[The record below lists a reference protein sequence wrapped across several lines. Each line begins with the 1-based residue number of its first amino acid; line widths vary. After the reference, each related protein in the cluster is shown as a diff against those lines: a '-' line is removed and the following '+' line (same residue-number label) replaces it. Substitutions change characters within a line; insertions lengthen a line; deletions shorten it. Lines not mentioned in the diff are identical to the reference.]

1 MKHCVPSFRT
11 SRQGIVLVTVILCL
25 LVASAML
32 INLVKATTVLS
43 RQTTHHSQRLQ
54 LQILTDDAMEHAL
67 NQFHQQDSYT
77 KETWE
82 ISPDQWSL
90 KQNGRVKIDVSK
102 NESNKTTI
110 ITAQGSIIQDKHT
123 LQKVTQMIEVK

>member
-1 MKHCVPSFRT
+1 MKQFAPSFR
-11 SRQGIVLVTVILCL
+11 SRRQGIVLVTVILCL

-54 LQILTDDAMEHAL
+54 LQILTDDAMSHAL
-67 NQFHQQDSYT
+67 NQLRQQDSYT

-90 KQNGRVKIDVSK
+90 KQTGQVKINVSK
-102 NESNKTTI
+102 EKNKTI
-110 ITAQGSIIQDKHT
+110 ITVQGSIIQNDQT
-123 LQKVTQMIEVK
+123 LQKLTKTIEVN

>member
-1 MKHCVPSFRT
+1 MKRFASSSQT

-43 RQTTHHSQRLQ
+43 RQTTQNSQRLQ

-67 NQFHQQDSYT
+67 NQYRQQDSYT
-77 KETWE
+77 KDTWD

-90 KQNGRVKIDVSK
+90 KQNGRVKIDVAK
-102 NESNKTTI
+102 ETNKTI
-110 ITAQGSIIQDKHT
+110 ITVQGSILQNDQT
-123 LQKVTQMIEVK
+123 LQKLTKTIEVK

>member
-1 MKHCVPSFRT
+1 MKHFAPSIRA

-32 INLVKATTVLS
+32 INLVKATTILS

-54 LQILTDDAMEHAL
+54 LQILTDDAMSHAL
-67 NQFHQQDSYT
+67 NQYHQQDSYT

-90 KQNGRVKIDVSK
+90 KQNGQVKIDVSK
-102 NESNKTTI
+102 KNNKTI
-110 ITAQGSIIQDKHT
+110 ITVQGSIIQNNNR
-123 LQKVTQMIEVK
+123 LQKITKTIEVK

>member
-1 MKHCVPSFRT
+1 
-11 SRQGIVLVTVILCL
+11 VTVILCL

-32 INLVKATTVLS
+32 INLVKATTVLA

-54 LQILTDDAMEHAL
+54 LQILTDDAMSHAL

-110 ITAQGSIIQDKHT
+110 ITVQGSILQDKHT
-123 LQKVTQMIEVK
+123 LQKLTKTIEVK

>member
-1 MKHCVPSFRT
+1 MKRFASSSQT

-43 RQTTHHSQRLQ
+43 RQTTQNSQRIQ

-67 NQFHQQDSYT
+67 NRYRQQDSYT
-77 KETWE
+77 KEIWE

-90 KQNGRVKIDVSK
+90 KQNGQVKIDVVK
-102 NESNKTTI
+102 ETNKTI
-110 ITAQGSIIQDKHT
+110 ITVQGSILQNDET
-123 LQKVTQMIEVK
+123 LQKLTKTIEIK